1 MALSSLNQRS
11 GSGDPMVLI
20 HGIAGAWQAW
30 HEVAPRLA
38 ERFDVLAVALAGH
51 EDAADLPAGVPLT
64 VAAMTDAVERD
75 MDAAGFR
82 SAHLVGNSLGGWLA
96 LELAKR
102 GRARTV
108 VALSPAGGW
117 TAGSPEERRILRS
130 IRMGHALNRWAAPRA
145 RAMMR
150 RPVWKKLMYS
160 QAMAHPERLD
170 PEVAAGAI
178 RAFARARIPEFM
190 EASAGDGGVRDLDRV
205 ACPVLVAWA
214 EQDRILPHKAYA
226 APFDQGLPRA
236 ERSVMPDVGHVA
248 MWDDPALVA
257 DTVLGFVE
265 RHAAPAAV
273 SGDTRG

>member
-1 MALSSLNQRS
+1 
-11 GSGDPMVLI
+11 
-20 HGIAGAWQAW
+20 
-30 HEVAPRLA
+30 VAPRLA

-64 VAAMTDAVERD
+64 VASMTDAVERD
-75 MDAAGFR
+75 MDAAGFGA
-82 SAHLVGNSLGGWLA
+82 AHLVGNSLGGWLA

-117 TAGSPEERRILRS
+117 TAGSPQERRIVRS

-145 RAMMR
+145 RPMMQRGVWR
-150 RPVWKKLMYS
+150 RLMYS

-178 RAFARARIPEFM
+178 RAFARTRIPEFM
-190 EASAGDGGVRDLDRV
+190 ENIAGHGGVRDLDRV
-205 ACPVLVAWA
+205 TCPVLVAWA
-214 EQDRILPHKAYA
+214 ERDRILPQGAYS
-226 APFDQGLPRA
+226 APFDEGLPNA
-236 ERSVMPDVGHVA
+236 ERTVMAGVGHVA

-257 DTVLGFVE
+257 DTVLRFTGQ
-265 RHAAPAAV
+265 HAD
-273 SGDTRG
+273 GR

>member
-1 MALSSLNQRS
+1 MALTSPAQRS

-20 HGIAGAWQAW
+20 HGVAGAWRAW

-64 VAAMTDAVERD
+64 VASMTDAVERD
-75 MDAAGFR
+75 MDAAGFA

-117 TAGSPEERRILRS
+117 TAGSREERRIVRS
-130 IRMGHALNRWAAPRA
+130 IHMGHALNRWAAPRA

-150 RPVWKKLMYS
+150 RPLWKKLMYS

-178 RAFARARIPEFM
+178 RAFARTKIPEFM
-190 EASAGDGGVRDLDRV
+190 ENIAGQGGVRELDRV
-205 ACPVLVAWA
+205 TCPVLVAWA
-214 EQDRILPHKAYA
+214 EQDRILPRKAYGRL
-226 APFDQGLPRA
+226 FDEQLPRA
-236 ERSVMPDVGHVA
+236 DRDVLPDVGHVA

-257 DTVLGFVE
+257 HTVLRFTAQ
-265 RHAAPAAV
+265 RA
-273 SGDTRG
+273 

>member
-1 MALSSLNQRS
+1 MALSSPDQRG

-20 HGIAGAWQAW
+20 HGVAGAWRAW
-30 HEVAPRLA
+30 HAVAPRLA
-38 ERFDVLAVALAGH
+38 DRFDVLAVALAGH

-64 VAAMTDAVERD
+64 VASMADAVERD
-75 MDAAGFR
+75 MDAAGFG

-117 TAGSPEERRILRS
+117 TAGSREEQRIVRS

-145 RAMMR
+145 RSMMR

-160 QAMAHPERLD
+160 QAMAHPERLE

-178 RAFARARIPEFM
+178 RAFASARISEFM
-190 EASAGDGGVRDLDRV
+190 ENVAGHGGVRDLDQV
-205 ACPVLVAWA
+205 SCPVLVAWA
-214 EQDRILPHKAYA
+214 EKDRILPRKAYA
-226 APFDQGLPRA
+226 APFDQGLPHA
-236 ERSVMPDVGHVA
+236 ERNLMPDVGHVA

-257 DTVLGFVE
+257 DLVLDFVGKQ
-265 RHAAPAAV
+265 AARV
-273 SGDTRG
+273 

>member
-1 MALSSLNQRS
+1 MALSSPDQRG

-20 HGIAGAWQAW
+20 HGVAGAWRAW

-64 VAAMTDAVERD
+64 VASMTDAVERD
-75 MDAAGFR
+75 MDAAGFA

-117 TAGSPEERRILRS
+117 TAGSREEQRIVRS

-145 RAMMR
+145 RSMMR

-160 QAMAHPERLD
+160 QAMAHPERLE

-178 RAFARARIPEFM
+178 RAFASARIPEFM
-190 EASAGDGGVRDLDRV
+190 ENIAGQGGVPAGEPDVAPRV
-205 ACPVLVAWA
+205 GPLW
-214 EQDRILPHKAYA
+214 LPAQQSA
-226 APFDQGLPRA
+226 APRPPRSCA
-236 ERSVMPDVGHVA
+236 GFPETRAGH
-248 MWDDPALVA
+248 DFSPQQPS
-257 DTVLGFVE
+257 TVRFAG
-265 RHAAPAAV
+265 
-273 SGDTRG
+273 